1 MLDPTSSFLDPIVL
15 WTFSCLASLEYYLW
29 RPTDL
34 FSLWSLSQQD
44 GEHGDD
50 TEQSTENHF
59 EYFSVRIS
67 KLGTLLS

>member
-1 MLDPTSSFLDPIVL
+1 MLDPTSLILDPIVL
-15 WTFSCLASLEYYLW
+15 WIFSCLASLEYYLW
-29 RPTDL
+29 LPTDL

-59 EYFSVRIS
+59 EYQN
-67 KLGTLLS
+67 LGLRQTLLS

>member
-1 MLDPTSSFLDPIVL
+1 MLDPTSSILDPIVL

-29 RPTDL
+29 LPTDL

-59 EYFSVRIS
+59 EYQN
-67 KLGTLLS
+67 LGLRQTLLS